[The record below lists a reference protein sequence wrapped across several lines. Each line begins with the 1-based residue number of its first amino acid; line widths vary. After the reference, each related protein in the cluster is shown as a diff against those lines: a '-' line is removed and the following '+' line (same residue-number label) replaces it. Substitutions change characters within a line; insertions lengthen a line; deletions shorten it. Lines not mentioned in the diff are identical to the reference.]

1 MFAFNRNMLNKV
13 FAMEKLKDEHKL
25 MAYMVAVNDATPKML
40 REITDYTAQHVSR
53 IIGDP
58 LFLSEVDRLRSYT
71 DGKIKA
77 KQKTGLELIA
87 NNIETIIENQISL
100 SKNAKSEAVRSNTAD
115 RLMRIFMPTHRQS
128 EEDESG
134 GHVMVQSKPQQDIKN
149 DPDVSPN
156 AAKAKIVKFKKAQ
169 DG

>member
-1 MFAFNRNMLNKV
+1 
-13 FAMEKLKDEHKL
+13 MEKLKDEHKL

-40 REITDYTAQHVSR
+40 REITGYTAQHVSR

-87 NNIETIIENQISL
+87 NNIETIITNQIEL
-100 SKNAKSEAVRSNTAD
+100 SKTALSEAVRSNAAD

-128 EEDESG
+128 EEDEAG
-134 GHVMVQSKPQQDIKN
+134 GHVMVQAKPQQDLEN
-149 DPDVSPN
+149 DPDVFPEV
-156 AAKAKIVKFKKAQ
+156 AEAKIVKFNRKVQ